1 MAGFQLLDQNEE
13 GRSDLH
19 TILNHADIQDKLHTS
34 RLLPIEERPLKR
46 LTSRIL
52 GPKTPYQEFLTYQAA
67 PADGDDPIE
76 ANGEKTAFDGEKF
89 LTNIKKFRESVNY
102 EFSLF
107 ESNLARIQL
116 LRTANDAERNRYA
129 AEKLEIEGKADDVR
143 DNISTLRSQ
152 LERAQQT
159 LAVRKTYDV
168 LADKITKNPN
178 LKPRDEQ
185 HVNIEKL
192 KSEIEELQRES
203 QELSQTWV
211 DRRAQFGRVVD
222 ESQRLRR
229 QIHNEK
235 EPGEGDGDG
244 EDQDEDMDGVDRNRS
259 NIGTPR
265 PGEDAPT
272 PLPGGR
278 SRATTP
284 GIEGVA
290 TPQPEAMMTEQS
302 EGEATQKTAD
312 EMDIS

>member
-1 MAGFQLLDQNEE
+1 M
-13 GRSDLH
+13 
-19 TILNHADIQDKLHTS
+19 
-34 RLLPIEERPLKR
+34 KR

-52 GPKTPYQEFLTYQAA
+52 GPKTPYQEFLTYSA
-67 PADGDDPIE
+67 PAGECEDPTEVNNDAVEFDNE
-76 ANGEKTAFDGEKF
+76 AFSTS
-89 LTNIKKFRESVNY
+89 LKKFRETVNY

-116 LRTANDAERNRYA
+116 LRTANEAERNRYA

-143 DNISTLRSQ
+143 DDISSLRSQ
-152 LERAQQT
+152 LEQSQQT

-192 KSEIEELQRES
+192 KSEIEELERES
-203 QELSQTWV
+203 QELSQTWL
-211 DRRAQFGRVVD
+211 DRRMQFTKVLD
-222 ESQRLRR
+222 EGQRLRR
-229 QIHNEK
+229 QIRNEK
-235 EPGEGDGDG
+235 EPGEGDAEGD
-244 EDQDEDMDGVDRNRS
+244 EDQDEDMDGADRNRS

-272 PLPGGR
+272 PLPGGH

-284 GIEGVA
+284 GLEGTG
-290 TPQPEAMMTEQS
+290 TPQPDNAMVEQTP
-302 EGEATQKTAD
+302 GEVTQKPVD
-312 EMDIS
+312 EMDVT

>member
-1 MAGFQLLDQNEE
+1 M
-13 GRSDLH
+13 
-19 TILNHADIQDKLHTS
+19 
-34 RLLPIEERPLKR
+34 
-46 LTSRIL
+46 TSRIL
-52 GPKTPYQEFLTYQAA
+52 GPKTPYQEFLTHQTA
-67 PADGDDPIE
+67 PAEGDDPTE
-76 ANGEKTAFDGEKF
+76 ANGDAAAFDSEKF
-89 LTNIKKFRESVNY
+89 LANINKFRESVNY

-116 LRTANDAERNRYA
+116 LRTANEAERNRYG

-143 DNISTLRSQ
+143 DNISSLRSQ
-152 LERAQQT
+152 LEQAQQT

-192 KSEIEELQRES
+192 KSEIEELERES

-211 DRRAQFGRVVD
+211 DRRAQFGRVID
-222 ESQRLRR
+222 EAQRLRR

-235 EPGEGDGDG
+235 EPGEGDVDGD
-244 EDQDEDMDGVDRNRS
+244 DQDEDMDRNRS

-284 GIEGVA
+284 GLEGAA
-290 TPQPEAMMTEQS
+290 TPQPDNLMTEQL
-302 EGEATQKTAD
+302 EGEAPQKAGD
-312 EMDIS
+312 EMDLS